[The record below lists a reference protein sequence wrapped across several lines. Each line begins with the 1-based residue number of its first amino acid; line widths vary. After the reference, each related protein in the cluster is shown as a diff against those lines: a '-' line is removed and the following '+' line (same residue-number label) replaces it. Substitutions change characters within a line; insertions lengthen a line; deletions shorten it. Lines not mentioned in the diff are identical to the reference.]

1 MISFSRYINI
11 ISGVGAGAGVRTR
24 ELILRILTASTNI
37 PPGIVAEFSN
47 PEAVQAY
54 FGANSPEYTRALLYF
69 SFVSKSTKSPRKIS
83 FSRWVVSAIAAMI
96 VGDSTTKS
104 LSQFSSITNGLV
116 SLNINGAVISV
127 SNIDLSTATDLTNVA
142 SIIQTALRA
151 NASPDL
157 TTCTV
162 QFDTNTN
169 QFIFT
174 GSVVGSGTITAVSGG
189 VGNIS
194 NSLGW
199 TTSGTVNVRG
209 QAPATPAQAVA
220 ASAGVSSNFGSFLF
234 EPKLASEDSDDVDA
248 IAATALWNHAQN
260 NKYMFLQ
267 SVTTAT
273 MAAVY
278 AACKGYSGMA
288 ITVSPAVAS
297 YDMSDQCPAEI
308 LAATDYN
315 TVNATQNYM
324 FYSFGSRVVS
334 VSDDTVADA
343 CDLNRANYIGVTE
356 TGGQQLAF
364 YQRGV
369 LCGDATAAVD
379 MNTYAN
385 EMWLKDNIGT
395 SMMELLL
402 NSPQVSANADG
413 RAALLSVLQTS
424 VGVAKDNGCISA
436 GKTLS
441 NTQKQYITRVTG
453 SDTAWR
459 QVQDSGAY
467 YDLTFTSEVTQD
479 GRTEWTAN
487 YLLVYGK
494 DDSIRKVNGTNTL
507 I

>member
-11 ISGVGAGAGVRTR
+11 ISGVGAGAGVRAR
-24 ELILRILTASTNI
+24 ELILRILTANTSI

-47 PEAVQAY
+47 PDSVQAY
-54 FGANSPEYTRALLYF
+54 FGANSAEYKRALLYF
-69 SFVSKSTKSPRKIS
+69 SFVSKSTRSPRKIS
-83 FSRWVVSAIAAMI
+83 FSRWVVSATAAMI

-104 LSQFSSITNGLV
+104 LAPFTGITNGLV
-116 SLNINGAVISV
+116 SLNINGVTVNV
-127 SNIDLSTATDLTNVA
+127 SSLDFSLATSLTDVA
-142 SIIQTALRA
+142 SILQTALRA
-151 NASPDL
+151 DSSPDL

-174 GSVVGSGTITAVSGG
+174 GSLVGSGTITALPSGVDNVS
-189 VGNIS
+189 NL
-194 NSLGW
+194 LGW

-209 QAPATPAQAVA
+209 QAPASAAQAVA
-220 ASAGVSSNFGSFLF
+220 ASAGISSNFGSFLF
-234 EPKLASEDSDDVDA
+234 EPKLGADSPGDVEA

-267 SVTTAT
+267 SVTTSN

-278 AACKGYSGMA
+278 AACKGYSGMG
-288 ITVSPAVAS
+288 ITVSPVLAN

-308 LAATDYN
+308 LAATDYD
-315 TVNATQNYM
+315 TVNATQNFM
-324 FYSFGSRVVS
+324 FYSFGSRAVA

-343 CDLNRANYIGVTE
+343 CDLNRANYIGATE

-369 LCGDATAAVD
+369 LFGDATAAVD

-385 EMWLKDNIGT
+385 EMWLKDYIGT
-395 SMMELLL
+395 SFMELLL

-413 RAALLSVLQTS
+413 RGALLSVLQVAVS
-424 VGVAKDNGCISA
+424 VAKGNGCISA

-441 NTQKQYITRVTG
+441 NTQKQYITRITG
-453 SDTAWR
+453 NDGAWR
-459 QVQDSGAY
+459 QVQDSGSY
-467 YDLTFTSEVTQD
+467 FDLTFSSEVTQD
-479 GRTEWTAN
+479 GRTEWYAN

-494 DDSIRKVNGTNTL
+494 NDSIRKVNGTNTL